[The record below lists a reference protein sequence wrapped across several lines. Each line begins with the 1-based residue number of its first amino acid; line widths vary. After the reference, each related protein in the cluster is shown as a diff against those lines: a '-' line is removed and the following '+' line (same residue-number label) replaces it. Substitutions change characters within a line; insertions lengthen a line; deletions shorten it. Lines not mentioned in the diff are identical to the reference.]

1 MLTNDSQHSEILGLV
16 PETFESFLDCL
27 RKDYSQETVPEI
39 LAPLLYKNTF
49 DISVDMSI
57 DSLAKMVS
65 DSPFFSCMT

>member
-1 MLTNDSQHSEILGLV
+1 MVGLA
-16 PETFESFLDCL
+16 PESFESFLDCL

-49 DISVDMSI
+49 DVSVDMSI

-65 DSPFFSCMT
+65 DTPYFSWFL